1 MRYMILHSQKEKETT
16 CNKKTRMGAIM
27 TSILDIEVIF
37 MGRRIF
43 CAIQNTE
50 THTKKKAP
58 VAVIQEPYGYSTA
71 DIENI
76 IRLIDSFEMFVQKGN
91 LA

>member
-1 MRYMILHSQKEKETT
+1 
-16 CNKKTRMGAIM
+16 
-27 TSILDIEVIF
+27 